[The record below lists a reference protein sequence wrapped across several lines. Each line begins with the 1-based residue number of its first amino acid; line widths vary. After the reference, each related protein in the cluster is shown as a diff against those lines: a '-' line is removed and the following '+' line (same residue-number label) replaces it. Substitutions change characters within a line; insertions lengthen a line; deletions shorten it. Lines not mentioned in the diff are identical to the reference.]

1 MYLNILTSKLSTKRM
16 YFICQQLSFALESG
30 MSLPAALELAAG
42 ELSHKPSRAF
52 LQEIYRA
59 MEHGH
64 LASEALR
71 HTKTRYAP
79 VFLEFVLA
87 GEQNGTMKE
96 ALAQAAIYFQQQNK
110 TKQMLFS
117 ALCYPA
123 VLLVLMLFAFCAM
136 LLFVVPAVVTTYR
149 NVQAELP
156 QSTQWLLYAGDWLS
170 AHWPML
176 LIAVILSLIV
186 CGIGFIKLLEKSS
199 VRNGVKC
206 MLCALPLIGTLYQQ
220 YWFIQISQG
229 LSLMLNSGMLL
240 VNGLHAVTH
249 IYRRSLFADELHLL
263 TDAIATGH
271 PWAYGIEQCTFVP
284 KLAKQML
291 VLSEQTG
298 TLPKAL
304 SQLNLYYQQQF
315 QQKVQLLMSILEPCV
330 IIVLGLGILAM
341 AGSLFLPLVQS
352 YQYLL

>member
-1 MYLNILTSKLSTKRM
+1 
-16 YFICQQLSFALESG
+16 
-30 MSLPAALELAAG
+30 
-42 ELSHKPSRAF
+42 
-52 LQEIYRA
+52 
-59 MEHGH
+59 
-64 LASEALR
+64 
-71 HTKTRYAP
+71 
-79 VFLEFVLA
+79 
-87 GEQNGTMKE
+87 
-96 ALAQAAIYFQQQNK
+96 
-110 TKQMLFS
+110 
-117 ALCYPA
+117 
-123 VLLVLMLFAFCAM
+123 
-136 LLFVVPAVVTTYR
+136 
-149 NVQAELP
+149 
-156 QSTQWLLYAGDWLS
+156 
-170 AHWPML
+170 
-176 LIAVILSLIV
+176 
-186 CGIGFIKLLEKSS
+186 
-199 VRNGVKC
+199 
-206 MLCALPLIGTLYQQ
+206 
-220 YWFIQISQG
+220 
-229 LSLMLNSGMLL
+229 MLNSGMLL

-263 TDAIATGH
+263 TDAISTGH